1 VTWAQSKEQALHP
14 IQLPVYQDE
23 SASPSENWV
32 CPICDGK
39 CEPIKHGAYW
49 RNAIEE
55 NGNKHR
61 IRIQRYLCKSF
72 GGTFSCLPERLIPYR
87 APSLPL
93 QGNIWQS
100 ILTSNKSQKKT
111 LAEIMADYSESPIS
125 NWEYSRLQDLL
136 QILEAAMA
144 KMTIFGQQTFSSL
157 GDFLRYCQEFTYN
170 GRRGFLAIA
179 KSFYTQHQRFL
190 FGTPSQHR

>member
-1 VTWAQSKEQALHP
+1 MQV
-14 IQLPVYQDE
+14 PVYQDD

-39 CEPIKHGAYW
+39 CEPIKYGAYW
-49 RNAIEE
+49 RNAIEIS
-55 NGNKHR
+55 GDKHR
-61 IRIQRYLCKSF
+61 IRIQRYLCKNK
-72 GGTFSCLPERLIPYR
+72 GGTFSWLPERLIPYQ
-87 APSLPL
+87 APCLPL
-93 QGNIWQS
+93 AENLWKQ
-100 ILTSNKSQKKT
+100 ILTANQSQKET
-111 LAEIMADYSESPIS
+111 LAEIMAGFPESPIA

-136 QILEAAMA
+136 QNLEAAMA

-170 GRRGFLAIA
+170 GRRGLLAIA
-179 KSFYTQHQRFL
+179 QSFYTQHQRFL